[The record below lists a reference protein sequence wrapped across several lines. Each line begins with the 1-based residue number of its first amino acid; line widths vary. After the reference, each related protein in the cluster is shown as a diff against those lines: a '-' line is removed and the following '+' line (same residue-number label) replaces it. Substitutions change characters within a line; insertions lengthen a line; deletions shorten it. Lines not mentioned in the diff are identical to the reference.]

1 MSQSTALEL
10 TAPGPA
16 DTLNLGSSIARA
28 LSAPAEGP
36 FVIALRGE
44 LGAGKTTLVR
54 GLLRALGVTG
64 TVRSPTFTLLENY
77 SVPSMEITHLD
88 LYRVEAPQE
97 IEALG
102 VRDLLE
108 PGRVLLIEWPERG
121 QDSLPATDLE
131 IAFSVAPAGRR
142 IAIAAASTTGER
154 VLARLR
160 SAVAQPE
167 L

>member
-10 TAPGPA
+10 TAPSPA
-16 DTLNLGSSIARA
+16 DTLNLGSSIAHA

-64 TVRSPTFTLLENY
+64 TVRSPTFTLLEDY
-77 SVPSMEITHLD
+77 SVPSMEVTHLD
-88 LYRVEAPQE
+88 LYRLQAPQE

-121 QDSLPATDLE
+121 QGALPAADLD
-131 IAFSVAPAGRR
+131 IAFSLAPVGRR
-142 IAIAAASTTGER
+142 IVIAAASATGER

-160 SAVAQPE
+160 SAVAQTQ

>member
-10 TAPGPA
+10 TAPSPA

-28 LSAPAEGP
+28 LSAPFEGSL
-36 FVIALRGE
+36 VIALRGE

-77 SVPSMEITHLD
+77 SVPSLEVTHLD
-88 LYRVEAPQE
+88 LYRLQAPQE
-97 IEALG
+97 VEALG

-108 PGRVLLIEWPERG
+108 PGRILLIEWPERG
-121 QDSLPATDLE
+121 EGSLPAADLE
-131 IAFSVAPAGRR
+131 IALSVAPVGRR
-142 IAIAAASTTGER
+142 IAIGAGSATGER

-160 SAVAQPE
+160 SAVA
-167 L
+167 